1 LEVHE
6 IIDKELV
13 FSVEALFPY
22 KTIYILAGLMLIGGK
37 GSNSIGWQIYHTKF
51 VFIL

>member
-6 IIDKELV
+6 ITEKEL
-13 FSVEALFPY
+13 FSVEALDAY
-22 KTIYILAGLMLIGGK
+22 KTIYILAGLTLIGGK